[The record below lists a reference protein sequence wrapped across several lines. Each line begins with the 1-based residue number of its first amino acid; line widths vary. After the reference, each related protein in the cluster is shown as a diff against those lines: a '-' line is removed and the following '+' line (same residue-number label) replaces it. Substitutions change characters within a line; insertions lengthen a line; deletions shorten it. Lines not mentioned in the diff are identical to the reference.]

1 MHRRHED
8 AAIDRKI
15 HSSLRLSVLD
25 AASFAVMI
33 GMAESYFQA
42 FAVFLRATV
51 FQVGIVYTLPMFLAS
66 GVQLLSAA
74 MLRWVRSRKRL
85 AVVSGLV
92 RTLLFAPL
100 VLVYF
105 LGPYRV
111 WVLLAVISLY
121 FSLNY
126 LPIPAWTSW
135 MRDLVDENSRGAYFS
150 RRNRLANLLAL
161 LGIVVAGLV
170 LQYFEQT
177 EIVGFGVIFGVALLG
192 SAGSTLCLSLKHD
205 LPYHEAHGVRR
216 EFLRLTGELL
226 HSNFGRFVLYNV
238 LLHFGVFFAG
248 PFFVPYMLGDLGL
261 SYLQFM
267 ISTALVVLV
276 KFAALPIW
284 GEFGDRYGNKKI
296 LIMATALITALP
308 FLWMAG
314 RAFWWVCLVQALG
327 GLAWAGFDIAALNF
341 PYDVLPADRVARNTS
356 FLIFYRGLAILAGGL
371 LGGYFLRHFSLFGSQ
386 FYGNFFLS
394 GLVRLLLALPVLF
407 LLREERKVEH
417 ISYRDLM
424 FRLVSIGPR
433 RGLQLLALGR
443 AHDQSKEPG
452 KDSSDA

>member
-1 MHRRHED
+1 MHQRHED
-8 AAIDRKI
+8 PTIDRRI
-15 HSSLRLSVLD
+15 RNSLRLSILD
-25 AASFAVMI
+25 GAAFSVMI

-51 FQVGIVYTLPMFLAS
+51 FQVGIVYTVPMFLAS
-66 GVQLLSAA
+66 GVQLFSTA
-74 MLRWVRSRKRL
+74 MVRWVRSRKRL

-92 RTLLFAPL
+92 RSLLFVPL
-100 VLVYF
+100 AFVYF

-111 WVLLAVISLY
+111 WALLVIISAY

-170 LQYFEQT
+170 LQYFERT
-177 EIVGFGVIFGVALLG
+177 EIVGFTIIFGVALLG
-192 SAGSTLCLSLKHD
+192 STGSTLCLSLKYD
-205 LPYHEAHGVRR
+205 QPYSEPHGVRR

-248 PFFVPYMLGDLGL
+248 PFFVPYMLGDLHL

-267 ISTALVVLV
+267 INTSLVVLV
-276 KFAALPIW
+276 KFVSLPLW
-284 GEFGDRYGNKKI
+284 GEFADRYGNKKI
-296 LIMATALITALP
+296 LILATFLITILP
-308 FLWMAG
+308 FLWMAS
-314 RAFWWVCLVQALG
+314 RSFWWVCLVQALG

-341 PYDVLPADRVARNTS
+341 PYDVLPAGRVARNTS
-356 FLIFYRGLAILAGGL
+356 FLIFYKGLAILGGGL
-371 LGGYFLRHFSLFGSQ
+371 AGGYFLRHFSLFHSQ
-386 FYGNFFLS
+386 YYGNFFLS
-394 GLVRLLLALPVLF
+394 GLMRLLLALPVLF

-417 ISYRDLM
+417 ISYHDLM
-424 FRLVSIGPR
+424 FKLVSIGPR
-433 RGLQLLALGR
+433 RGLQLLVLGR
-443 AHDQSKEPG
+443 AREQDKEGP
-452 KDSSDA
+452 DA